1 VNIWRFSHVQGA
13 DGNISLTAM
22 GFIPAKS
29 LATITDK
36 LN

>member
-22 GFIPAKS
+22 GFIPAMS
-29 LATITDK
+29 LAVIIDK
-36 LN
+36 VM